1 MDDMHPAIQLAVARL
16 ESNPDDGEKIHRMT
30 EPYRQYMGSAE
41 KAVLVEALR
50 QAMLAKLHKSLMQY
64 LLTKEKS
71 DGA

>member
-1 MDDMHPAIQLAVARL
+1 V
-16 ESNPDDGEKIHRMT
+16 G
-30 EPYRQYMGSAE
+30 
-41 KAVLVEALR
+41 ALR